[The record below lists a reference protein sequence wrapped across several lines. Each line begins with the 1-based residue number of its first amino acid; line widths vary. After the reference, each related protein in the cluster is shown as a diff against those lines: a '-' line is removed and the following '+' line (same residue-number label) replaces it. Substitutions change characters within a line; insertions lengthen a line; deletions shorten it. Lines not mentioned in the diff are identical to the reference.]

1 MVDVLTDQVV
11 LDHTSLTTAAALGGA
26 LRRRMFE
33 DFGFESERAAPAL
46 VRMRNCP
53 FRPMTAKTPE
63 LVCSVNQAFLAGCLE
78 GHGLKHLG
86 GGSHPRGGEAH
97 PAAARRRRRLPGAGP
112 SIHGQLES
120 P

>member
-1 MVDVLTDQVV
+1 MV
-11 LDHTSLTTAAALGGA
+11 LDHSSLTTAAALGDA
-26 LRRRMFE
+26 LRRRMSE
-33 DFGFESERAAPAL
+33 DFGFGSECAAPAL

-86 GGSHPRGGEAH
+86 GGSHPRAVRH
-97 PAAARRRRRLPGAGP
+97 IPLRLAGVGDSP
-112 SIHGQLES
+112 VPPIHT
-120 P
+120 